1 MLFRSAAIRLAFA
14 AMELDSLP
22 TDQDMDLSTLRVY
35 VRTAL
40 GPRSQDSDQDLFE
53 HFGQLPPFPTDP

>member
-1 MLFRSAAIRLAFA
+1 
-14 AMELDSLP
+14 MELDGLP
-22 TDQDMDLSTLRVY
+22 TDQDMDLSTLHVY

-40 GPRSQDSDQDLFE
+40 GPRSPDSDQDLFE